1 MTYAVNKQGSWLSLA
16 VVLLIAQ
23 RTDQC
28 DLCVIIISILAMR
41 DQQINSKRVGWGAV
55 AMKTSHRTLVTTSLR
70 GGVLRLTFSPFSVD
84 R

>member
-1 MTYAVNKQGSWLSLA
+1 MTYAVNKQGSWLNLA

-55 AMKTSHRTLVTTSLR
+55 AMKTSHFGNHFLAWRGTSLDLLAFF
-70 GGVLRLTFSPFSVD
+70 G
-84 R
+84 